1 MIWYKSSIQER
12 SSPLGAK
19 MGRGLPVC
27 QQIREKII
35 EMFKNNVP
43 QRKIGRDLDISPS
56 TVHNIIKRFKES
68 GGISVRKGQG
78 RKPKLN
84 NRDLRSLRRHCIKN
98 RPSSISDITTWAQ
111 DYFGKPLS
119 STTICSYI
127 HKCQLKLYC
136 AKRKPYVNSV
146 QKHRRLLWARRHLG
160 WTITQ
165 WKRVLWSDESVFQVF
180 FGRNGC
186 RVLRTKEEKDHPD
199 CYQQQVQKPGSVMVW
214 GCVSALGKGNLHFCD
229 GTINAEKYI
238 EILEHNMLPS
248 RRHLFQG
255 RPCIFQQDNAKPHS
269 AHITKSW
276 LRRKRVRVL
285 DWPACSPDLS
295 PIENVWR
302 ILKRKMRQRR
312 PRTVAHLK
320 TCLQEEWDKI
330 TPETLHHLVSSV
342 PKRLFKCCEKEW
354 QHYKVVNA
362 LLSQLFLE
370 CVAGLNDRKGCI
382 FTNDMK
388 LTRQN
393 MKYFVHIV
401 CNKIQVKVNLEITTF
416 FFYLLFPY
424 CPSFFWFGVV
434 CKHQNASIILILLH
448 LE

>member
-1 MIWYKSSIQER
+1 M
-12 SSPLGAK
+12 
-19 MGRGLPVC
+19 
-27 QQIREKII
+27 
-35 EMFKNNVP
+35 
-43 QRKIGRDLDISPS
+43 
-56 TVHNIIKRFKES
+56 
-68 GGISVRKGQG
+68 RKGQG

-98 RPSSISDITTWAQ
+98 RHSSISDITTWAQ

-119 STTICSYI
+119 STTIRSYI

-146 QKHRRLLWARRHLG
+146 QKRHRLLWARRHLG

-180 FGRNGC
+180 LGGMDTVCSGPKKKKIIQTVTSNKSKSQGLSWYGVVSVPLAKVTC
-186 RVLRTKEEKDHPD
+186 T
-199 CYQQQVQKPGSVMVW
+199 SVM
-214 GCVSALGKGNLHFCD
+214 APLMLK
-229 GTINAEKYI
+229 

-285 DWPACSPDLS
+285 DWPACSTDLS
-295 PIENVWR
+295 PIENVWC

-312 PRTVAHLK
+312 PRTVAQLK

-330 TPETLHHLVSSV
+330 TPETLNHLVSSV
-342 PKRLFKCCEKEW
+342 PKRLLSVVKRNGNITEW
-354 QHYKVVNA
+354 
-362 LLSQLFLE
+362 
-370 CVAGLNDRKGCI
+370 
-382 FTNDMK
+382 
-388 LTRQN
+388 
-393 MKYFVHIV
+393 
-401 CNKIQVKVNLEITTF
+401 
-416 FFYLLFPY
+416 
-424 CPSFFWFGVV
+424 
-434 CKHQNASIILILLH
+434 
-448 LE
+448 

>member
-1 MIWYKSSIQER
+1 M
-12 SSPLGAK
+12 
-19 MGRGLPVC
+19 C
-27 QQIREKII
+27 
-35 EMFKNNVP
+35 
-43 QRKIGRDLDISPS
+43 
-56 TVHNIIKRFKES
+56 
-68 GGISVRKGQG
+68 KGQG

-84 NRDLRSLRRHCIKN
+84 NRDLRSLRWHCIKN
-98 RPSSISDITTWAQ
+98 PHSSISDITTWAQ

-119 STTICSYI
+119 STTIRSYI

-146 QKHRRLLWARRHLG
+146 QKRHRLLWARRHLG

-285 DWPACSPDLS
+285 DCPACNPDLS

-342 PKRLFKCCEKEW
+342 PKRLLS
-354 QHYKVVNA
+354 VVKRN
-362 LLSQLFLE
+362 
-370 CVAGLNDRKGCI
+370 GN
-382 FTNDMK
+382 
-388 LTRQN
+388 
-393 MKYFVHIV
+393 
-401 CNKIQVKVNLEITTF
+401 ITK
-416 FFYLLFPY
+416 
-424 CPSFFWFGVV
+424 W
-434 CKHQNASIILILLH
+434 
-448 LE
+448 

>member
-1 MIWYKSSIQER
+1 M
-12 SSPLGAK
+12 
-19 MGRGLPVC
+19 
-27 QQIREKII
+27 
-35 EMFKNNVP
+35 
-43 QRKIGRDLDISPS
+43 
-56 TVHNIIKRFKES
+56 
-68 GGISVRKGQG
+68 
-78 RKPKLN
+78 N

-98 RPSSISDITTWAQ
+98 RHSSISDITTWAQ

-119 STTICSYI
+119 STTIRSYI
-127 HKCQLKLYC
+127 HKCQLKLYG

-146 QKHRRLLWARRHLG
+146 QKRRQLLWARRHLG

-165 WKRVLWSDESVFQVF
+165 WKRVLWSNESVFQVF
-180 FGRNGC
+180 FGRNGR

-285 DWPACSPDLS
+285 DWPACSPDLF

-342 PKRLFKCCEKEW
+342 PKRLLS
-354 QHYKVVNA
+354 VVKRN
-362 LLSQLFLE
+362 
-370 CVAGLNDRKGCI
+370 GN
-382 FTNDMK
+382 
-388 LTRQN
+388 
-393 MKYFVHIV
+393 
-401 CNKIQVKVNLEITTF
+401 ITK
-416 FFYLLFPY
+416 
-424 CPSFFWFGVV
+424 W
-434 CKHQNASIILILLH
+434 
-448 LE
+448 

>member
-1 MIWYKSSIQER
+1 
-12 SSPLGAK
+12 
-19 MGRGLPVC
+19 MGRGSPVC

-43 QRKIGRDLDISPS
+43 QRKIGRDLDILHS

-98 RPSSISDITTWAQ
+98 RHSSISDITTWAQ

-119 STTICSYI
+119 STTIRSYI

-146 QKHRRLLWARRHLG
+146 QKRRRLLWARRHLG

-165 WKRVLWSDESVFQVF
+165 
-180 FGRNGC
+180 
-186 RVLRTKEEKDHPD
+186 
-199 CYQQQVQKPGSVMVW
+199 
-214 GCVSALGKGNLHFCD
+214 
-229 GTINAEKYI
+229 
-238 EILEHNMLPS
+238 HNMLPS

-320 TCLQEEWDKI
+320 TCLQEEWDKL

-342 PKRLFKCCEKEW
+342 PKRLLS
-354 QHYKVVNA
+354 VVKRN
-362 LLSQLFLE
+362 
-370 CVAGLNDRKGCI
+370 GN
-382 FTNDMK
+382 
-388 LTRQN
+388 
-393 MKYFVHIV
+393 
-401 CNKIQVKVNLEITTF
+401 ITK
-416 FFYLLFPY
+416 
-424 CPSFFWFGVV
+424 W
-434 CKHQNASIILILLH
+434 
-448 LE
+448 